1 MEFSVQ
7 YGPLRDRE
15 IELTKSG
22 KQRSDFTQA
31 DCVITQY
38 QLEKLKFLASS
49 LILKGEARD
58 AEGVISIYQR
68 IKMSPKYRMD
78 NGAAAEVL
86 NCMLD
91 IVSNHGPR
99 LGDLDNPKSR
109 NDIVLD
115 PSFQW

>member
-68 IKMSPKYRMD
+68 IKMSPK
-78 NGAAAEVL
+78 
-86 NCMLD
+86 
-91 IVSNHGPR
+91 
-99 LGDLDNPKSR
+99 
-109 NDIVLD
+109 
-115 PSFQW
+115 